1 MESLQALV
9 KRYGT
14 FKEEADKFKKQID
27 ADNKEIKNIMSAK
40 GLETCEAGGYEATY
54 KVIVSEDFDETKLIK
69 RLENYNVEGLIKMK
83 PYVDMQILENAIY
96 SGEIKPTDLADCK
109 TREETPRLTIKKAK

>member
-1 MESLQALV
+1 MESLQELV

-96 SGEIKPTDLADCK
+96 SGEIK
-109 TREETPRLTIKKAK
+109 